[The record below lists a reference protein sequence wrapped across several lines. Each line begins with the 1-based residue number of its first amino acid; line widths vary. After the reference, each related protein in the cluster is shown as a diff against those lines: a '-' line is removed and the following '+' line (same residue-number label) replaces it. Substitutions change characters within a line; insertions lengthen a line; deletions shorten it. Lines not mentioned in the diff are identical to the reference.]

1 MSYKIFS
8 EYLEDHQYYIS
19 LNKDSKNKLFAQF
32 EIIQNKNIHKSSFGK
47 TLIVG
52 GSDEYLGAILISS
65 VSALR
70 SGSRYVDVFTTKKN
84 HSIVSTHQPEL
95 ITSYDIDL
103 LYKKIAAYK
112 NILIG
117 PGLSENEWSKKIF
130 LDTKNAIDNNGAKKN
145 IVIDAGFLNILAA
158 NPFKNDNWI
167 LTPHTGEAAKLL
179 NTKKTEIQNNRLY
192 AARMIQQKYG
202 GIVVLKGHE
211 TIIQTKSDAYICSHG
226 NSAMGTAG
234 MGDCLAGIII
244 SLISLVDINNYNNA
258 IIYAVAIHSFAAD
271 NLSKKHGKIGLLASD
286 VIMEVNKLLNN
297 G

>member
-1 MSYKIFS
+1 
-8 EYLEDHQYYIS
+8 
-19 LNKDSKNKLFAQF
+19 
-32 EIIQNKNIHKSSFGK
+32 
-47 TLIVG
+47 
-52 GSDEYLGAILISS
+52 
-65 VSALR
+65 
-70 SGSRYVDVFTTKKN
+70 
-84 HSIVSTHQPEL
+84 
-95 ITSYDIDL
+95 
-103 LYKKIAAYK
+103 
-112 NILIG
+112 
-117 PGLSENEWSKKIF
+117 
-130 LDTKNAIDNNGAKKN
+130 
-145 IVIDAGFLNILAA
+145 
-158 NPFKNDNWI
+158 
-167 LTPHTGEAAKLL
+167 
-179 NTKKTEIQNNRLY
+179 
-192 AARMIQQKYG
+192 MIQQKYG